1 MTTTDALLEAVRTA
15 DPIADIDVQQWSS
28 SADAQRVLDSLVDS
42 SIVVALRPSRRRRTL
57 WIGATAVVAGAMATG
72 VAASGMLGE
81 PAPEP
86 IRADLAA
93 VDQGLPEDLRANPDV
108 ENAMAVA
115 STAGG
120 VLYAAD
126 VKDGGYCYEL
136 ATDGDQPRG
145 AVCVTASRLGDRA
158 IDITAPIPSDDTAP
172 LLVAGRINDDRVER
186 IVARYPNGT
195 TVDVE
200 LGLAGYW
207 LFEVP
212 DGARDVALTDGLEIV
227 GVGGHGQEVATVAV
241 PPLRDED
248 PDGALDRN
256 QPISKSTI
264 SSDEDLTLVLGVE
277 GSVNVAGAT
286 TLELQ
291 YPDGTTTPIALDAD
305 RSFRFMLPA
314 ERHSDFA
321 NAWGQLVARDA
332 VGNIIATDSMSSVAN
347 MRREHAD

>member
-15 DPIADIDVQQWSS
+15 DPIADIDAQQWSS
-28 SADAQRVLDSLVDS
+28 SADAQRVLDSIVGS
-42 SIVVALRPSRRRRTL
+42 SIVVARRPSRRRRTL
-57 WIGATAVVAGAMATG
+57 WIGATVVVAGAMATG

-136 ATDGDQPRG
+136 ATNGDQPRG

-172 LLVAGRINDDRVER
+172 LFVAGRINDDRVER

-227 GVGGHGQEVATVAV
+227 GVWHTH
-241 PPLRDED
+241 
-248 PDGALDRN
+248 PDHPARPSPTDRAAAWHAR
-256 QPISKSTI
+256 
-264 SSDEDLTLVLGVE
+264 VE
-277 GSVNVAGAT
+277 GSRGEPAPDRRAT
-286 TLELQ
+286 THALIGGQRRCNRRPHRWRGNARPPGRVAALE
-291 YPDGTTTPIALDAD
+291 
-305 RSFRFMLPA
+305 
-314 ERHSDFA
+314 
-321 NAWGQLVARDA
+321 
-332 VGNIIATDSMSSVAN
+332 
-347 MRREHAD
+347 